1 MMVGPGAASGRRAAN
16 VGEMLVV
23 VAVAAAG
30 VLGAAVLALG
40 PWPGPEPAAGHPPVV
55 QFDPPPVRVVQHG

>member
-1 MMVGPGAASGRRAAN
+1 MMVGPGAAAGRRAAN

-30 VLGAAVLALG
+30 VLCAAVLAFG
-40 PWPGPEPAAGHPPVV
+40 PWPGPGSTAGHPRVV
-55 QFDPPPVRVVQHG
+55 QFDPPPVRAQHG